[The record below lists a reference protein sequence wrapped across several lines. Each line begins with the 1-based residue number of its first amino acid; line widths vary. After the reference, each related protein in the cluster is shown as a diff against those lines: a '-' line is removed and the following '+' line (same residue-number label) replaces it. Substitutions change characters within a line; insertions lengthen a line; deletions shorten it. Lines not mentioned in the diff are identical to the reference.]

1 MTRSLR
7 CARDS
12 LVVRRGQGEPGV
24 AFSVGRE
31 LGPATVRNRLRRRL
45 REAVRVRV
53 GGDRIGGTY
62 LVIARPG
69 AENLSFDE
77 LGSTLSECVSEL
89 EQRAR

>member
-24 AFSVGRE
+24 AFAVGRE

-45 REAVRVRV
+45 REALRVRV
-53 GGDRIGGTY
+53 GGDRIGATY